1 MMLHE
6 SMQHLPVFE
15 YICMIYER
23 RVRNMSEFLTEY
35 IRSELFVLVPVLWFV
50 GKGLKKSE
58 VNDRFIPVILG
69 TLGVVLA
76 CVYIAASCE
85 INSVGTVLGAVF
97 AGITQGLLCAGASV
111 YFNEIIRNLK
121 KKN

>member
-1 MMLHE
+1 
-6 SMQHLPVFE
+6 
-15 YICMIYER
+15 
-23 RVRNMSEFLTEY
+23 MSEFLTEY
-35 IRSELFVLVPVLWFV
+35 IRSELFILIPVLWLV
-50 GKGLKKSE
+50 GKGLKKSA

-69 TLGVVLA
+69 TLGVILA
-76 CVYIAASCE
+76 CVYVAASCE
-85 INSVGTVLGAVF
+85 FYSVKCVLSAIF